1 MRYVPLKA
9 IFMLPL
15 LLLAG
20 CGSDAKKPVTVAD
33 LSITPIDYP
42 LASTV
47 SPERLHAIE
56 QYQTYLQKS
65 EFKTHYGEA
74 LRRVADLELEVSE
87 EQRHGVPGAGGGA
100 DEAAIQAIK
109 LSSIEHYNTYL
120 RTYPGHEKNDLIFYQ
135 LAKAYALVGEMDKA
149 MQSMDAIVKDYPQ
162 SRHIDEVQFRRG
174 EILFVNRDFEEAE
187 KAYGDIVTKYQKS
200 PLYEK
205 ALYKL
210 GWSQFKQSHYEQTL
224 QTYLVLLDIKE
235 SEKKIG
241 PYGISSEVNKSEKD
255 FIIDSLRAISLSL
268 SYLEGYKT
276 IPGLFRDRGEKLY
289 KPLIYEQLGNLY
301 ADKERYNDAADVFM
315 AYTAKH
321 PMSVLSPGFH
331 SMALKVYADG
341 KINHKVLDSKMLY
354 VKKYGVGSAFWKQQ
368 TADDQN
374 RIRPDLM
381 RHIRELSLHF
391 HAQARKSKKQKDF
404 KVAASWYEKFLRSFP
419 GEKEAAGMNFL
430 YAEALHDAGLYAQ
443 ALAEYEKSAYKY
455 PKHGK
460 SAEAGYAA
468 LLTYSELLKQASDKT
483 RNKASNKASN
493 KDRKKRLSQL
503 RQQSLE
509 SSIRFSNTFPDD
521 KHTPAVVTKTAEN
534 LLQAK
539 DYVQAAEFSRRII
552 DSQKILPANLL
563 RTAWIVYAHTQ
574 YELSQYANAENAYT
588 IALNRLPRQ
597 NKARKDKSNMKLRAE
612 LIDKLAASI
621 YKQAEVHRARGENK
635 LAAFHFMRV
644 GKVAPSSSI
653 RTTAEYDAA
662 TLYIGMKDWQTSST
676 ILENMRRSPSLASKL
691 AQGISGKLVFVYS
704 QLGQFDKAA
713 RELNTL
719 SGFAKTP
726 EDHRNLSWQAA
737 EMYEKAGKT
746 AKAND
751 LYVKYIK
758 KYPRPFLQSIEAYS
772 RVTAYYK
779 GSRSA
784 KQRDQWLKRLIV
796 AEKRGGKLR
805 TDRSRYLAAEASLE
819 LAQPVISRYKQVRL
833 TLPLKKSLRTKKQR
847 MESAIAALKKV
858 MAYKVAEFS
867 TASTYQMGEI
877 YNNLASSLM
886 KAQRPKG
893 LSGDELEQYEILLEE
908 QAYPFEEKS
917 IDIHSLNAKRTKLN
931 IYDEWVK
938 KSMAVL
944 RKIQPVRYAKHEK
957 IESYVLITH

>member
-1 MRYVPLKA
+1 MRDMLLKTV
-9 IFMLPL
+9 IVLPL
-15 LLLAG
+15 LFLAG
-20 CGSDAKKPVTVAD
+20 CGSDAKKPVTVED
-33 LSITPIDYP
+33 LATSPIDYP

-56 QYQTYLQKS
+56 QYQTYLQKT

-120 RTYPGHEKNDLIFYQ
+120 RTYPGHDKNDLIFYQ

-174 EILFVNRDFEEAE
+174 EILFVNRDFEGAE

-235 SEKKIG
+235 SENKIG
-241 PYGISSEVNKSEKD
+241 PYGIASEVSKSEKD
-255 FIIDSLRAISLSL
+255 FIVDSLRAISLSL

-276 IPGLFRDRGEKLY
+276 IPGLFKDRGEKLY
-289 KPLIYEQLGNLY
+289 MPLMYEQLGNLY
-301 ADKERYNDAADVFM
+301 MDKGRYNDAADVFM
-315 AYTAKH
+315 AYTTKH
-321 PMSVLSPGFH
+321 PVSVLSPGFH
-331 SMALKVYADG
+331 SMALKAYVDG
-341 KINHKVLDSKMLY
+341 KINHKVLNSKMQY
-354 VKKYGVGSAFWKQQ
+354 VEKYGVGTAFWKQQ
-368 TADDQN
+368 TVDEQN

-419 GEKEAAGMNFL
+419 DEKATAGMNFL
-430 YAEALHDAGLYAQ
+430 YAEALYDAGLYNQ
-443 ALAEYEKSAYKY
+443 ALAEYEKSAYEY
-455 PKHGK
+455 PEHAK

-468 LLTYSELLKQASDKT
+468 LLTYNALLKQVSSKAGG
-483 RNKASNKASN
+483 KASSTEKKA
-493 KDRKKRLSQL
+493 RLSQL
-503 RQQSLE
+503 RQQSLD
-509 SSIRFSNTFPDD
+509 SSIRFSNEFPDD
-521 KHTPAVVTKTAEN
+521 KHAPAVVTKTAEN

-539 DYVQAAEFSRRII
+539 NYALAAEFSRRII
-552 DSQKILPANLL
+552 DSEKIIPANLQ

-588 IALNRLPRQ
+588 IALSHLPRA
-597 NKARKDKSNMKLRAE
+597 NKASKDKNSLKLRAQ
-612 LIDKLAASI
+612 LTDKLAASV

-662 TLYIGMKDWQTSST
+662 TLYIGMKDWETSSM
-676 ILENMRRSPSLASKL
+676 ILENMRRSPSLTSRL

-719 SGFAKTP
+719 SGYAKTP

-751 LYVKYIK
+751 LYLKYIK

-779 GSRSA
+779 AGRSV
-784 KQRDQWLKRLIV
+784 KQRDQWLKKLV
-796 AEKRGGKLR
+796 AAEKRGGRQR

-819 LAQPVISRYKQVRL
+819 LAQPTIRRYEQVRL
-833 TLPLKKSLRTKKQR
+833 SIPLKKSLRTKKQR
-847 MESAIAALKKV
+847 MEAAIASLKKV

-877 YNNLASSLM
+877 YNNLAKSLI
-886 KAQRPKG
+886 KSQRPKG
-893 LSGDELEQYEILLEE
+893 LSADEIEQYEVLLEE

-917 IDIHSLNAKRTKLN
+917 VDIHSLNAKRTSQK
-931 IYDEWVK
+931 IYDEWIK

-944 RKIQPVRYAKHEK
+944 RSIQPVRYAKHEK
-957 IESYVLITH
+957 IESYVLITQ

>member
-1 MRYVPLKA
+1 VE
-9 IFMLPL
+9 
-15 LLLAG
+15 
-20 CGSDAKKPVTVAD
+20 D
-33 LSITPIDYP
+33 LSKSPIDYP

-56 QYQTYLQKS
+56 QYQTYLQKT

-120 RTYPGHEKNDLIFYQ
+120 RTYPGHEKNDLILYQ

-224 QTYLVLLDIKE
+224 HTYLTLLDIKE
-235 SEKKIG
+235 VEKKIG

-255 FIIDSLRAISLSL
+255 FIVDSLRAISLSL
-268 SYLEGYKT
+268 SYLDGYKT
-276 IPGLFRDRGEKLY
+276 IAPLFKERGEKLY
-289 KPLIYEQLGNLY
+289 LPLIYEQLGKLY
-301 ADKERYNDAADVFM
+301 ADKERFNDAADTFM
-315 AYTAKH
+315 AYTVKH

-331 SMALKVYADG
+331 SLALKAYVDG
-341 KINHKVLDSKMLY
+341 KVNHKVLEGKMLY
-354 VKKYGVGSAFWKQQ
+354 VKKYGVGTAFWKQQ
-368 TADDQN
+368 TAEDQN
-374 RIRPDLM
+374 RIKPDLM

-391 HAQARKSKKQKDF
+391 HALARKSKKQKDF
-404 KVAASWYEKFLRSFP
+404 KVAAAWYEAFLRSFP
-419 GEKEAAGMNFL
+419 DEKESAEMNFL
-430 YAEALHDAGLYAQ
+430 YAEALHDAHLYTR
-443 ALAEYEKSAYKY
+443 ALAEYEKAAYQY
-455 PKHGK
+455 PTHSK

-468 LLTYSELLKQASDKT
+468 LLTYNELLKLAKKTQLAALEQQALDS
-483 RNKASNKASN
+483 A
-493 KDRKKRLSQL
+493 
-503 RQQSLE
+503 
-509 SSIRFSNTFPDD
+509 IRFSDTFPDD
-521 KHTPAVVTKTAEN
+521 KHAPAVVTKTAEN

-539 DYVQAAEFSRRII
+539 NYVLAAEFSKRII
-552 DSQKILPANLL
+552 DSEKVIPAGLQ

-588 IALNRLPRQ
+588 IALSQLPRTDRNRK
-597 NKARKDKSNMKLRAE
+597 NKAQKDKNNIKLRAE
-612 LIDKLAASI
+612 LTDKLAASI
-621 YKQAEVHRARGENK
+621 YKQAEIHRAKGENK

-644 GKVAPSSSI
+644 GKVAPSSKISS
-653 RTTAEYDAA
+653 TAQYDAA
-662 TLYIGMKDWQTSST
+662 TLYMEMKDWQTSST
-676 ILENMRRSPSLASKL
+676 ILENMRRTPSLATKF
-691 AQGISGKLVFVYS
+691 AQGISGKLVLIYS
-704 QLGQFDKAA
+704 SMGQFDKAA

-719 SGFAKTP
+719 SGYAKTP
-726 EDHRNLSWQAA
+726 EDHRNLSWKAA

-746 AKAND
+746 TQANN
-751 LYVKYIK
+751 LYIKYIQ

-772 RVTAYYK
+772 RVTGYYK
-779 GSRSA
+779 AGRVA
-784 KQRDQWLKRLIV
+784 KQRDQWLNKLIV
-796 AEKRGGKLR
+796 AEKRGGKAR
-805 TDRSRYLAAEASLE
+805 TDRSRYLGAQASLE
-819 LAQPVISRYKQVRL
+819 LAQPVIRQYQQQRL
-833 TLPLKKSLRTKKQR
+833 NIPLKKSLRAKKQR
-847 MESAIAALKKV
+847 MELAIKSLKKV

-886 KAQRPKG
+886 KSQRPKG
-893 LSGDELEQYEILLEE
+893 LSADEIEQYDILLEE
-908 QAYPFEEKS
+908 KAWPFEEKS
-917 IDIHSLNAKRTKLN
+917 VDIHSLNAKRTKLK

-938 KSMAVL
+938 KSIVVL
-944 RKIQPVRYAKHEK
+944 KKIQPVRYAKHEK
-957 IESYVLITH
+957 IESYVLITR